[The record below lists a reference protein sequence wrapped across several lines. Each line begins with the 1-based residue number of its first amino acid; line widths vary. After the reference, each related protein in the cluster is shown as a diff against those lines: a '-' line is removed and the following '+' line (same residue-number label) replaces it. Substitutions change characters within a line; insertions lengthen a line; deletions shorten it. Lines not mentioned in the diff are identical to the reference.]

1 MASNE
6 VIDAANGDGDAAD
19 DPASAGGEVASG
31 VAALAVRYGIGCALA
46 IVTFSSSAV
55 HVCGG
60 HASLAKR
67 LCWAGCWTTTLSV
80 VCSQTLSCADNFRV
94 RVAGVGA
101 MFRDWVAMNC
111 LMEKLPS
118 DNNTAGQL
126 PPMMNQRLADGMT
139 HDQSLQLL
147 LKAVCEAGYWAVLIV
162 PVGFRM
168 ASSGLPGVRRGR
180 RRDAVNDPLASDDE
194 DPTRGARQRVHPRPR
209 AGLGAAPRPRLGA
222 P

>member
-1 MASNE
+1 MSSRAQLPHAHGGDADGGLFRGQARNKF
-6 VIDAANGDGDAAD
+6 IDAANGGGDAVD

-31 VAALAVRYGIGCALA
+31 VAALAVRYGIGCVLA

-67 LCWAGCWTTTLSV
+67 LCWAGCLATTLSV

-118 DNNTAGQL
+118 DNNTARQL
-126 PPMMNQRLADGMT
+126 PHMMNP
-139 HDQSLQLL
+139 SLTD
-147 LKAVCEAGYWAVLIV
+147 V
-162 PVGFRM
+162 M
-168 ASSGLPGVRRGR
+168 AHTTSLCNSCCGTACARRVKFIG
-180 RRDAVNDPLASDDE
+180 PF
-194 DPTRGARQRVHPRPR
+194 
-209 AGLGAAPRPRLGA
+209 
-222 P
+222 